1 MIIRIAAI
9 VFILLCTSVAWGI
22 LGTTIFH
29 RTYDTDA
36 RLRDQVVS
44 IWGAP
49 HEQTPP
55 TAAYQKTVTSNVES
69 VEDGKK
75 IVRTVKQD
83 VAVPLPLEGSRINV
97 ALDLEHRQKG
107 LLWYSTYKV
116 DFGGVYT
123 FRNTSAQEEVVVLT
137 LNFPATRALYDDIV
151 FVVDGQPQD
160 IQNHN
165 TGVTAA
171 VRVPSGK
178 TTELKVGYRSQGLES
193 WRYNFGADVARVRDF
208 HLGMTTNFKDIDF
221 PENTLSPSEKQAT
234 ADGWKLDW
242 TYKNLLSGFQIGM
255 QMPGKL
261 QPGPLAGQISYFA
274 PVSLLF
280 FFFILFILTT
290 LRSIELH
297 PMNYFFL
304 AGAFFSFHL
313 LLAYLVDH
321 ISIHAAFVICS
332 LVSIFLVVSYLRL
345 AVGMRFAAVEAAA
358 AQFLYLVLFSYAFF
372 FEGYTGLTVTI
383 GAILTLFV
391 IMQLTGRIRWSEK
404 FARPAAAPLAAGAV
418 PGTARQ
424 P

>member
-1 MIIRIAAI
+1 
-9 VFILLCTSVAWGI
+9 
-22 LGTTIFH
+22 
-29 RTYDTDA
+29 
-36 RLRDQVVS
+36 
-44 IWGAP
+44 
-49 HEQTPP
+49 
-55 TAAYQKTVTSNVES
+55 
-69 VEDGKK
+69 
-75 IVRTVKQD
+75 
-83 VAVPLPLEGSRINV
+83 
-97 ALDLEHRQKG
+97 
-107 LLWYSTYKV
+107 
-116 DFGGVYT
+116 
-123 FRNTSAQEEVVVLT
+123 
-137 LNFPATRALYDDIV
+137 
-151 FVVDGQPQD
+151 
-160 IQNHN
+160 
-165 TGVTAA
+165 
-171 VRVPSGK
+171 
-178 TTELKVGYRSQGLES
+178 
-193 WRYNFGADVARVRDF
+193 
-208 HLGMTTNFKDIDF
+208 
-221 PENTLSPSEKQAT
+221 SEKQAT

-321 ISIHAAFVICS
+321 ISIHAAFIICS

-345 AVGMRFAAVEAAA
+345 AVAMRFAAVEAAA

-383 GAILTLFV
+383 GAILTLFFV
-391 IMQLTGRIRWSEK
+391 MQLTGRIRWSEK

>member
-1 MIIRIAAI
+1 MLIRIAAI
-9 VFILLCTSVAWGI
+9 VFILFCTSVAWGV
-22 LGTTIFH
+22 LGTTIFT

-49 HEQTPP
+49 HVQTPP
-55 TAAYQKTVTSNVES
+55 TASYEKTVSTEVES

-75 IVRTVKQD
+75 IVRTVKQNVS
-83 VAVPLPLEGSRINV
+83 VALPLESSRVEV

-123 FRNTSAQEEVVVLT
+123 FRNTSTREELVVLT
-137 LNFPATRALYDDIV
+137 LSFPATRALFDDV
-151 FVVDGQPQD
+151 TFAADGRPLE
-160 IQNHN
+160 IQNHS
-165 TGVTAA
+165 TGVTGA
-171 VRVPSGK
+171 VRVPAGQTVALTS
-178 TTELKVGYRSQGLES
+178 GYRSQGLES
-193 WRYNFGADVARVRDF
+193 WRYSFGEDVARVRDF
-208 HLGMTTNFKDIDF
+208 HLRMTTNFKDIDF
-221 PENTLSPSEKQAT
+221 PENTMSPTEKQET
-234 ADGWKLDW
+234 AGGWVLDW

-290 LRSIELH
+290 LRNIELH

-304 AGAFFSFHL
+304 AAAFFSFHL

-321 ISIHAAFVICS
+321 ISIHAAFIICS
-332 LVSIFLVVSYLRL
+332 LVSVFLVVSYLRL
-345 AVGMRFAAVEAAA
+345 VVGMRFAAVEAAA
-358 AQFLYLVLFSYAFF
+358 AQFVYLVLFSYAFF

-383 GAILTLFV
+383 GAVLTLFLV
-391 IMQLTGRIRWSEK
+391 MQITGRIRWSEK
-404 FARPAAAPLAAGAV
+404 FARPAAPLPAATAPSAT
-418 PGTARQ
+418 PR

>member
-1 MIIRIAAI
+1 MVGRITAI
-9 VFILLCTSVAWGI
+9 VFILFCTSVAWWI
-22 LGTTIFH
+22 LGTTIFT
-29 RTYDTDA
+29 RTYDSDEK
-36 RLRDQVVS
+36 LKDQVMT

-55 TAAYQKTVTSNVES
+55 TAAYEKTVTSEVES

-75 IVRTVKQD
+75 IVRTVKQN
-83 VAVPLPLEGSRINV
+83 VAVPLPLESSRV
-97 ALDLEHRQKG
+97 HVGLDLEHRQKG

-123 FRNTSAQEEVVVLT
+123 FRNTSAREEVVVLT

-151 FVVDGQPQD
+151 FIVDGQPQD
-160 IQNHN
+160 IQDHK

-171 VRVPSGK
+171 VRVPAGQTS
-178 TTELKVGYRSQGLES
+178 ELKVGYRSQGLDS
-193 WRYNFGADVARVRDF
+193 WRYSFGDDVARVRDF
-208 HLGMTTNFKDIDF
+208 HLSLATNFKDIDF
-221 PENTLSPSEKQAT
+221 PQNTLSPSEKQET
-234 ADGWKLDW
+234 AEGWKLEW

-255 QMPGKL
+255 QMPKKL

-345 AVGMRFAAVEAAA
+345 VVGVRFAAVEAAT
-358 AQFLYLVLFSYAFF
+358 AQLLYLVLFSYAFF

-383 GAILTLFV
+383 GAILTLFFV
-391 IMQLTGRIRWSEK
+391 MQLTGRIRWSEK
-404 FARPAAAPLAAGAV
+404 FARPAAPLPAAAAPGAV
-418 PGTARQ
+418 RQ

>member
-1 MIIRIAAI
+1 MVSRITAI
-9 VFILLCTSVAWGI
+9 VFILFCTSVAWWI
-22 LGTTIFH
+22 LGTTIAT
-29 RTYDTDA
+29 RTYDSDE
-36 RLRDQVVS
+36 RLRDQVMT

-55 TAAYQKTVTSNVES
+55 TAAYEKTVTSEAES

-75 IVRTVKQD
+75 NVRTVKQK
-83 VAVPLPLEGSRINV
+83 VAVPLPLESSRVNV

-123 FRNTSAQEEVVVLT
+123 FRNTSAREEEVVLT

-151 FVVDGQPQD
+151 FVADGQPQD

-171 VRVPSGK
+171 LRVPAGQA
-178 TTELKVGYRSQGLES
+178 TELKVGYRSQGLES
-193 WRYNFGADVARVRDF
+193 WRYSFGADVAHVRDF
-208 HLGMTTNFKDIDF
+208 HLHMTTNFKDIDF
-221 PENTLSPSEKQAT
+221 PENTLSPSEKQET
-234 ADGWKLDW
+234 ASGWTLDW

-255 QMPGKL
+255 QMPRKL

-280 FFFILFILTT
+280 FFFILLILTT

-332 LVSIFLVVSYLRL
+332 LVSVFLVVSYLRL
-345 AVGMRFAAVEAAA
+345 VVGMRFAAVEAAA
-358 AQFLYLVLFSYAFF
+358 AQIIYLVLFSYAFF

-383 GAILTLFV
+383 GAILTLFLV
-391 IMQLTGRIRWSEK
+391 MQITGRIRWSEK
-404 FARPAAAPLAAGAV
+404 FAPRAPALPAGVAPGA
-418 PGTARQ
+418 ARQ

>member
-29 RTYDTDA
+29 RTYDTDQ
-36 RLRDQVVS
+36 RLRDQVMT

-55 TAAYQKTVTSNVES
+55 TAAYEETITTQAES
-69 VEDGKK
+69 IEDGKK
-75 IVRTVKQD
+75 ITRTVKEK
-83 VAVPLPLEGSRINV
+83 VTRRLPLESSRINV

-123 FRNTSAQEEVVVLT
+123 FRNTSEREEAVVLA
-137 LNFPATRALYDDIV
+137 LDFPATRALYDDIV

-160 IQNHN
+160 IQSHN
-165 TGVTAA
+165 SGVTAT
-171 VRVPSGK
+171 VRVPAGK
-178 TTELKVGYRSQGLES
+178 TAVLQVGYRSQGLES
-193 WRYNFGADVARVRDF
+193 WRYSFGADVARVRGF
-208 HLGMTTNFKDIDF
+208 HLSMTTNFKDIDF
-221 PENTLSPSEKQAT
+221 PENTLSPSEKQET
-234 ADGWKLDW
+234 TSGWKLDW
-242 TYKNLLSGFQIGM
+242 SYKNLLSGFQIGM
-255 QMPGKL
+255 QMPSKL

-290 LRSIELH
+290 LRGIELH

-304 AGAFFSFHL
+304 ASAFFSFHL

-345 AVGMRFAAVEAAA
+345 VVGMRFAAVEAVA

-383 GAILTLFV
+383 GAVLTLFFV
-391 IMQLTGRIRWSEK
+391 MQITGRIRWSEK
-404 FARPAAAPLAAGAV
+404 FARPASAPLSAGAAPGA
-418 PGTARQ
+418 ARQ